1 MTSSFAA
8 NVEFADMRLES
19 MSIAP
24 VYMYVYVKDILSVY
38 VRTCK

>member
-1 MTSSFAA
+1 MRFSFAA

-24 VYMYVYVKDILSVY
+24 VYMCVYVKNILSVY
-38 VRTCK
+38 VRKCK